1 MKEKFNYN
9 KKMNN
14 YKKNLININKL
25 IMIYNLFNNY

>member
-14 YKKNLININKL
+14 YIKNLININKF
-25 IMIYNLFNNY
+25 IIIYNLFNNY

>member
-14 YKKNLININKL
+14 YTKNLINIKKF
-25 IMIYNLFNNY
+25 IIIYNLFNNY